1 MEFDRTEQRT
11 SGDTMKKL
19 RVGVIGLGM
28 GRGHARRYK
37 QDARVDLVAVADTDE
52 ARLQERAD
60 DLGVAGRYRD
70 GAQLIARET
79 PDVVC
84 IATPN
89 FLHKP
94 LALQALE
101 AGCHVL
107 CEKPMA
113 LNGTEARAMM
123 AASRKTGRR
132 LMINFSFR
140 FNPTSWAMKKEVE
153 SGAIGDIYYTRT
165 VWLRRQGMPG
175 FGSWFGQ
182 KTLSGG
188 GPLID
193 LGVHRLDLALWL
205 MGHPKPTW
213 VMGCTCNHVASALA
227 REEKKTYDVEDLA
240 VAMIRFDNGA
250 VVTLEASWAGH
261 IKRHEM
267 METYVLG
274 TRGGLRQHNPDPRE
288 PYRLESEAYM
298 ERNGFECDIAL
309 GKGRGLPTDAMTHFT
324 DCILSD
330 TPHMATAEEGL
341 IVQDILDAI
350 YESAGS
356 GEPVRM

>member
-1 MEFDRTEQRT
+1 MD
-11 SGDTMKKL
+11 KKL

-37 QDARVDLVAVADTDE
+37 KDPRVELVAVADTDE
-52 ARLQERAD
+52 ARLKERAD
-60 DLGVAGRYRD
+60 ELDVIGRYRD
-70 GAQLIARET
+70 GAELIASEK

-94 LALQALE
+94 LAIQAME
-101 AGCHVL
+101 AGCDVL

-113 LNGTEARAMM
+113 MNGAEGRAMIET
-123 AASRKTGRR
+123 SRKTGRR

-140 FNPTSWAMKKEVE
+140 FNPASWAMKREVE
-153 SGAIGDIYYTRT
+153 SGAIGDIYYART
-165 VWLRRQGMPG
+165 SWLRRQGMPG

-182 KTLSGG
+182 KKLSGG

-193 LGVHRLDLALWL
+193 LGVHRLDLVLWL
-205 MGHPKPTW
+205 MGYPRPTW
-213 VMGCTCNHVASALA
+213 ILGSACSHVASELA
-227 REEKKTYDVEDLA
+227 RAEGKTYDVEDLA

-250 VVTLEASWAGH
+250 TVTLEASWAGH
-261 IKRHEM
+261 IKRF
-267 METYVLG
+267 ETIETQVLG
-274 TRGGLRQHNPDPRE
+274 TRGGLKQSNPDPRE
-288 PYRLESEAYM
+288 PYRFESEAYM
-298 ERNGFECDIAL
+298 ERNGVECDLAL
-309 GKGRGLPTDAMTHFT
+309 GKVRGAPADAMTHFT

-330 TPHMATAEEGL
+330 SPHMATAEEGL

-350 YESAGS
+350 YQSAAT
-356 GEPVRM
+356 GEPVRMTDVATPAA